1 MGRLDGKVAI
11 VTGGGS
17 GIGRDAARRLAAEGA
32 RVVVAG
38 RRRPPLDEVVAEIEA
53 AGGRAAARPADLA
66 KPAEALALADWTRAT
81 WGPVEVLVNNAG
93 ESSRARSIRWIGP
106 EEWERVFAIN
116 VHAVY
121 TLTQAVLPGMLE
133 RGGGTVI
140 TVSSVAALR
149 ASLLSGPAYGA
160 AKAAAAALMRS
171 LHEELRARGIRA
183 TTIFP
188 AEVDTPIM
196 DKRPRPPDAT
206 ARAAMMRPEDV
217 ADVILLCVTMPARTV
232 IEQVV
237 MHPTRPRDLAAD
249 IEAGLRVGKPDGVD

>member
-17 GIGRDAARRLAAEGA
+17 GIGREAARRLAAEGA

-38 RRRPPLDEVVAEIEA
+38 RRRPPLDEVVTEIER
-53 AGGRAAARPADLA
+53 AGGRAAARPADLG
-66 KPAEALALADWTRAT
+66 KHAEAVALADWTRDT
-81 WGPVEVLVNNAG
+81 WGPVDILVNNAG

-106 EEWERVFAIN
+106 EEWESVFAIN

-121 TLTQAVLPGMLE
+121 ALTRAVLPGMLE
-133 RGGGTVI
+133 RGGGSVI

-149 ASLLSGPAYGA
+149 
-160 AKAAAAALMRS
+160 S
-171 LHEELRARGIRA
+171 LHEELRSRGIRA

-196 DKRPRPPDAT
+196 EKRPRPPDAK
-206 ARAAMMRPEDV
+206 ARATMMRPEDV
-217 ADVILLCVTMPARTV
+217 ADVILMCATMPARTV
-232 IEQVV
+232 VEQVV
-237 MHPTRPRDLAAD
+237 MYPTRPRDVTAD
-249 IEAGLRVGKPDGVD
+249 IAAGLRVDAPDGVD

>member
-17 GIGRDAARRLAAEGA
+17 GIGREAARRLAAEGA

-38 RRRPPLDEVVAEIEA
+38 RRRPPLDEAVAEIER
-53 AGGRAAARPADLA
+53 AGGRAAARPADLG
-66 KPAEALALADWTRAT
+66 KHAEAVALADWTRET
-81 WGPVEVLVNNAG
+81 WGPVDLLINNAG

-106 EEWERVFAIN
+106 EEWESVFAIN
-116 VHAVY
+116 VRAVY
-121 TLTQAVLPGMLE
+121 ALTQAVLPGMLE

-149 ASLLSGPAYGA
+149 ASLMSGPAYGA
-160 AKAAAAALMRS
+160 AKAAAAVLMRS
-171 LHEELRARGIRA
+171 LHEELRSRGIRA

-196 DKRPRPPDAT
+196 DKRPRPPDPAERAT
-206 ARAAMMRPEDV
+206 MMRPEDV
-217 ADVILLCVTMPARTV
+217 ADVILLCATMPARTV

-237 MHPTRPRDLAAD
+237 MHPTRPRDVTAD
-249 IEAGLRVGKPDGVD
+249 IQAGLRVGAPDGVR

>member
-17 GIGRDAARRLAAEGA
+17 GIGREAARRLAGEGA

-38 RRRPPLDEVVAEIEA
+38 RRRAPLDEVVAEIER

-66 KPAEALALADWTRAT
+66 KRAEAVALADWTRAT
-81 WGPVEVLVNNAG
+81 WGPVDVLVNNAG
-93 ESSRARSIRWIGP
+93 ESSRARSVRWIGP
-106 EEWERVFAIN
+106 DEWESVFAIN

-121 TLTQAVLPGMLE
+121 ALTQAVLPGMLE

-160 AKAAAAALMRS
+160 AKAAAATLMRS

-196 DKRPRPPDAT
+196 DKRPRPPDAS

-217 ADVILLCVTMPARTV
+217 ADVILLCATMPARTV

-237 MHPTRPRDLAAD
+237 MHPTRPRDVSAD
-249 IEAGLRVGKPDGVD
+249 IAAGLRVGAPAGVD